1 MHSGLSK
8 LWTSLRRLAAPTSPH
23 SERLVD
29 CPTCGVD
36 LMNPVSWHDVD
47 ESTWWIRL
55 RCGACGSVGEV
66 EASNEEAQR
75 LATSRGKTRERRNG
89 RARGRARPCEGVVG
103 AGQERVKCATRL
115 GRLITRPGERAC
127 RCCR

>member
-8 LWTSLRRLAAPTSPH
+8 LWTSLRRLAGPASPH

-29 CPTCGVD
+29 CPSCGAD

-47 ESTWWIRL
+47 ESTWWMRL
-55 RCGACGSVGEV
+55 RCGACGSVREV

-75 LATSRGKTRERRNG
+75 LDADLDRGLTTIAAAVSKLDRVEMAAVSNAFSVALERDLLSPDDFR
-89 RARGRARPCEGVVG
+89 R
-103 AGQERVKCATRL
+103 
-115 GRLITRPGERAC
+115 
-127 RCCR
+127 